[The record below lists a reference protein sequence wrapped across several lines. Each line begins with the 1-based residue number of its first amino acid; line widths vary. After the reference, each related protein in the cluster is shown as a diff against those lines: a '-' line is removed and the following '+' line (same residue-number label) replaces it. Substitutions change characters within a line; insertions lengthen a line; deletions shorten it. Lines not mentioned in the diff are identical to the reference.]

1 LKKQTTKEVYP
12 FANQTRRLF
21 VIDSN
26 EAIEESLD
34 KLQKEENIYKS
45 IETSGLENICETR

>member
-1 LKKQTTKEVYP
+1 M
-12 FANQTRRLF
+12 
-21 VIDSN
+21 IDSN

-45 IETSGLENICETR
+45 IEKKGLENISETKWKQQRRDMACT

>member
-1 LKKQTTKEVYP
+1 LKKQTTKDVYP

-45 IETSGLENICETR
+45 IEKKGLENISETK

>member
-1 LKKQTTKEVYP
+1 LKKQTIKEVYP